1 MLVGSCLA
9 GIAFLKGLGLVHE
22 ISHMIGAEFDTQ
34 HGLTNAIILPKIL
47 EYNLPHTPEGTRIM
61 ASAIHLKD
69 TGQQSF
75 INHINALLDDFKIP
89 TSLSKIGV
97 PTDCVAR
104 IATKAMQDSAAK
116 TNPVVASIEDLKEL
130 VRSVILK
137 AR

>member
-1 MLVGSCLA
+1 
-9 GIAFLKGLGLVHE
+9 
-22 ISHMIGAEFDTQ
+22 
-34 HGLTNAIILPKIL
+34 
-47 EYNLPHTPEGTRIM
+47 M

-69 TGQQSF
+69 TGQQGF
-75 INHINALLDDFKIP
+75 INHINTLLDNFNIP
-89 TSLSKIGV
+89 KSLSKIGV

-116 TNPVVASIEDLKEL
+116 TNPVIASIGDLEEL